1 MQLVRWEPFGLLRD
15 FDRLLEPTTE
25 ARTWVPRIDAFD
37 REGALVMRAEVA
49 GIGADDIEVSVEDG
63 KLTLSG
69 TRSFSSETSDEETAE
84 LGFHRKEI
92 FEGSFKR
99 TVFLPDTADIDN
111 ISASS
116 KDGILEVTVPMLAEA
131 LPRKVTVN
139 VEA

>member
-1 MQLVRWEPFGLLRD
+1 MQLVRWEPFGLLRE
-15 FDRLLEPTTE
+15 FDRLREPSTE
-25 ARTWVPRIDAFD
+25 ARTWVPRIDVFD

-69 TRSFSSETSDEETAE
+69 SRSFGSKTTEEETAAP
-84 LGFHRKEI
+84 GYHRKEI

-131 LPRKVTVN
+131 LPKKVTVN

>member
-1 MQLVRWEPFGLLRD
+1 MQLVRWEPFGLLRE
-15 FDRLLEPTTE
+15 FDRLLEPVAE
-25 ARTWVPRIDAFD
+25 DRTWVPRIDAFD
-37 REGALVMRAEVA
+37 RDGALVMRAEVA
-49 GIGADDIEVSVEDG
+49 GIAADDIDVSVEDG

-69 TRSFSSETSDEETAE
+69 SRSFRSETSEGEAASA
-84 LGFHRKEI
+84 GYHRKEI

>member
-1 MQLVRWEPFGLLRD
+1 MQLVRWEPFGLLRE
-15 FDRLLEPTTE
+15 FDRLLEPSTE
-25 ARTWVPRIDAFD
+25 ARTWVPRIDVFD

-69 TRSFSSETSDEETAE
+69 SRSFGSKTTEEETAAP
-84 LGFHRKEI
+84 GYHRKEI

-116 KDGILEVTVPMLAEA
+116 KDGILEVTVPMLAGA

>member
-1 MQLVRWEPFGLLRD
+1 MQLVRWEPFGLLRE
-15 FDRLLEPTTE
+15 FERLLEPTTE
-25 ARTWVPRIDAFD
+25 DRTWVPRIDAFD
-37 REGALVMRAEVA
+37 RDGALVMRAEVA
-49 GIGADDIEVSVEDG
+49 GIAADDIDVSVEDG

-69 TRSFSSETSDEETAE
+69 SRSFRSETTDEEPTAP
-84 LGFHRKEI
+84 GYHRKEI

-131 LPRKVTVN
+131 LPKKVTVN